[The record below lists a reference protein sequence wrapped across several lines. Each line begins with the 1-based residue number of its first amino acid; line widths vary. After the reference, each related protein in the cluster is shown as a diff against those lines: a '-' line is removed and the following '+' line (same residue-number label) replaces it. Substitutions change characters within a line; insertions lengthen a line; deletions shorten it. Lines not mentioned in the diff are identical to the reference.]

1 MVKEQRQYQ
10 NTALWIDRSGAFA
23 EQKIRVGS
31 RQPAERGLSLF
42 AQVQPQQIVSLH
54 LQNRDVGGD
63 VLRPL
68 GKRAQFV

>member
-1 MVKEQRQYQ
+1 MVEEQRQYQ

-31 RQPAERGLSLF
+31 RQPAERDLSLF

>member
-1 MVKEQRQYQ
+1 MVEEQRQYQ

-31 RQPAERGLSLF
+31 RQPAGRDLSLF

>member
-1 MVKEQRQYQ
+1 MVKKQRQYQ

-31 RQPAERGLSLF
+31 RQPAERDLISF
-42 AQVQPQQIVSLH
+42 AKEQPQQIVIQH
-54 LQNRDVGGD
+54 LQHSNVGGD
-63 VLRPL
+63 ILRPL